1 MLTLIMALSLIGCGS
16 KGPEILGVYDATL
29 DLKDAF
35 VESIDNE
42 MMVDISFGEYVEKFE
57 LVLVTEF
64 NEDGTYKQYV
74 DMEKF
79 EVTCEKL
86 KDETKVYLEDVLVEM
101 LKQEYTAL
109 NPSLELNTK
118 EDVEAYMGMTMDQMA
133 NLALGMNL
141 SDFADAL
148 IDESFGTDM
157 FAEEVLSEGNYK
169 AEDGKLYMSES
180 LDTAIDEEVYEVYTI
195 KGDVV
200 TITEGVNMEQD
211 DLIVYPFEL
220 IKRAN

>member
-1 MLTLIMALSLIGCGS
+1 
-16 KGPEILGVYDATL
+16 
-29 DLKDAF
+29 
-35 VESIDNE
+35 
-42 MMVDISFGEYVEKFE
+42 
-57 LVLVTEF
+57 
-64 NEDGTYKQYV
+64 
-74 DMEKF
+74 MEKF

-109 NPSLELNTK
+109 DPSLELNTK